1 MNNIYFSSPWDP
13 IIVRRG
19 DALGLRSV
27 TDQFAE
33 AVAPSLTNRTND
45 GRWISILAW
54 CLSRSHE
61 VFHASGGR
69 SLTSREDQR
78 YRYGWLQPLELMWVA
93 RTIALAKN
101 DLETR
106 PLNGRRS
113 VAPWYREERKKS
125 DRFGMTAKQLAAYRQ
140 TGLYGGY
147 RLGFRR
153 WPDMTQGGDGWTP
166 GANTRKLARWVDDR
180 LKGAQPSWR
189 LFGAGDDQNLSNT
202 AKRGRENKH
211 GWWLSKWGNF
221 DQGWSSADAQTL
233 PRPRDEFLLLPEATL
248 LEGILFAQDTEGR
261 IRRHVASAIAK
272 SKAKSHIEICE
283 HLASCFP
290 NQPLVEA
297 LPRFSRLADAGMHAM
312 DLIAQELGGETK
324 KSLSDVVANPEAKT
338 ICDNLY
344 EASRTWQS
352 GKKPDAR
359 HIESVTMF
367 SEAISSSK
375 PEAVLRRVLE
385 HHEQHGGGLRWFVL
399 RGNDIEAK
407 SPASLGSSRYRFRLL
422 ALSRL
427 AIQSGVINKLPLDIK
442 LALLGGESKTEVG
455 DE

>member
-1 MNNIYFSSPWDP
+1 MNKIFFTSPWDP
-13 IIVRRG
+13 VAVRRG
-19 DALGLRSV
+19 DALGLRAV

-69 SLTSREDQR
+69 SLTSREEQQ

-93 RTIALAKN
+93 RTIGLTN
-101 DLETR
+101 DWETR

-113 VAPWYREERKKS
+113 IAPWYREEMRKS
-125 DRFGMTAKQLAAYRQ
+125 DRFGMTPKQLAAYRQ

-153 WPDMTQGGDGWTP
+153 WPGMTQGGDGWTP
-166 GANTRKLARWVDDR
+166 GTNSRELAHWIDDR

-189 LFGAGDDQNLSNT
+189 LFGSGDDQNLSNT
-202 AKRGRENKH
+202 AKRGRENKR

-221 DQGWSSADAQTL
+221 DQGWTSADTQTL
-233 PRPRDEFLLLPEATL
+233 PRPRDEFLLLPEAAL
-248 LEGILFAQDTEGR
+248 LEDILFAQDSEGI
-261 IRRHVASAIAK
+261 IRRNVASAIAK
-272 SKAKSHIEICE
+272 SKATTHIEICE
-283 HLASCFP
+283 YLALSFP

-297 LPRFSRLADAGMHAM
+297 LPRFSRLADAGMLVM
-312 DLIAQELGGETK
+312 DFIAQELGGETK
-324 KSLSDVVANPEAKT
+324 KSLSAVVDKPETKT
-338 ICDNLY
+338 ICANLY
-344 EASRTWQS
+344 EAARTWQS
-352 GKKPDAR
+352 GKKPDSR
-359 HIESVTMF
+359 HIESVTTF
-367 SEAISSSK
+367 AEAIPSSK
-375 PEAVLRRVLE
+375 PEAVFRRILE

-407 SPASLGSSRYRFRLL
+407 SPVSLGSSRYRFRFW

-427 AIQSGVINKLPLDIK
+427 AIQSGVVSRLPLDVRHA
-442 LALLGGESKTEVG
+442 LAGGDSEEEVS